1 MSRLFNDL
9 RNYELNESILD
20 RGIFKAV
27 FLAGAGGSG
36 KGYVLSKVKSGSIE
50 PRIVNIDRFVE
61 YYGHNYEKEYFDRSR
76 KQTTKQLI
84 QYVNS
89 LLPLA
94 IDCTSKKHEVTIK
107 RAEILES
114 IGYDTAMIYVNT
126 SLETSLERA
135 SKRSRKVPENEI
147 ISAYEWLQKS
157 KPFLRARFGLFL
169 EVNNEP
175 GELTD
180 EVITKLFKK
189 MSFFYDGPVR
199 NSIGVETI
207 ELMRKNGCKYLM
219 PEVYTMSE
227 LEGIIIPFHGKIR

>member
-20 RGIFKAV
+20 KGIFKAV
-27 FLAGAGGSG
+27 FMAGSGGSG
-36 KGYVLSKVKSGSIE
+36 KGYTLSKIKSGSIE
-50 PRIVNIDRFVE
+50 PRIGNIDKFIE
-61 YYGHNYEKEYFDRSR
+61 LYGRGYEKEYFDRSR

-94 IDCTSKKHEVTIK
+94 IDTTSKKHDITIK
-107 RAEILES
+107 RANILES
-114 IGYDTAMIYVNT
+114 IGYDTAMLFVNT
-126 SLETSLERA
+126 SLDTSLERA
-135 SKRSRKVPENEI
+135 SRRKRHVPEEEI
-147 ISAYEWLQKS
+147 ISAYEYLQKS

-169 EVNNEP
+169 EVNNDP

-180 EVITKLFKK
+180 EVIAKLFKK
-189 MSFFYDGPVR
+189 MSFFYDTPVR
-199 NSIGVETI
+199 NPIGIETI
-207 ELMRKNGCKYLM
+207 DLMRKNGWKYLM

-227 LEGIIIPFHGKIR
+227 LESILIPFHGKL